1 MVNKKTIIG
10 YILTGYKPSNSL
22 FIKGDIMDTL
32 VNQLMYNDRKL
43 ALINNWR
50 QATQSGKLEE
60 IYMVYMDIK
69 QFVNEVTIDTTTP
82 DEIREQVNDLL
93 ELMEDYIEEKNYT
106 FCT

>member
-1 MVNKKTIIG
+1 MVQVI
-10 YILTGYKPSNSL
+10 
-22 FIKGDIMDTL
+22 
-32 VNQLMYNDRKL
+32 NQTMYNNRKL
-43 ALINNWR
+43 ALINDWR

-60 IYMVYMDIK
+60 IYTVYMDIK

-82 DEIREQVNDLL
+82 DETREQVNNLL

>member
-1 MVNKKTIIG
+1 MVPVI
-10 YILTGYKPSNSL
+10 
-22 FIKGDIMDTL
+22 
-32 VNQLMYNDRKL
+32 NQTMYNNRKL
-43 ALINNWR
+43 ALINDWR

-60 IYMVYMDIK
+60 IYTVYMDIK

-82 DEIREQVNDLL
+82 DETREQVNNLL

>member
-1 MVNKKTIIG
+1 MVTVI
-10 YILTGYKPSNSL
+10 
-22 FIKGDIMDTL
+22 
-32 VNQLMYNDRKL
+32 NQTMYNNRKL
-43 ALINNWR
+43 ALINDWR

-60 IYMVYMDIK
+60 IYTVYMDIK

-82 DEIREQVNDLL
+82 DETREQVNNLL

>member
-1 MVNKKTIIG
+1 
-10 YILTGYKPSNSL
+10 
-22 FIKGDIMDTL
+22 MDTL

>member
-1 MVNKKTIIG
+1 
-10 YILTGYKPSNSL
+10 
-22 FIKGDIMDTL
+22 MDTL
-32 VNQLMYNDRKL
+32 VNQIMYNDRKL

-50 QATQSGKLEE
+50 QATQGVKLEE

-69 QFVNEVTIDTTTP
+69 QFVNEVTVDTTTP
-82 DEIREQVNDLL
+82 DETREQVRLLL

>member
-1 MVNKKTIIG
+1 MVPVI
-10 YILTGYKPSNSL
+10 
-22 FIKGDIMDTL
+22 
-32 VNQLMYNDRKL
+32 NQTMYNNRKL
-43 ALINNWR
+43 ALINDWR

-82 DEIREQVNDLL
+82 DETREQVNNLL

>member
-1 MVNKKTIIG
+1 MVTVI
-10 YILTGYKPSNSL
+10 
-22 FIKGDIMDTL
+22 
-32 VNQLMYNDRKL
+32 NQTMYNNRKL
-43 ALINNWR
+43 ALINDWR

-82 DEIREQVNDLL
+82 DETREQVNNLL

>member
-1 MVNKKTIIG
+1 MVTVI
-10 YILTGYKPSNSL
+10 
-22 FIKGDIMDTL
+22 
-32 VNQLMYNDRKL
+32 NQTMYNNRKL
-43 ALINNWR
+43 ALINDWR

-82 DEIREQVNDLL
+82 DETREQVNNLL
-93 ELMEDYIEEKNYT
+93 ELMENYIEEKNYT